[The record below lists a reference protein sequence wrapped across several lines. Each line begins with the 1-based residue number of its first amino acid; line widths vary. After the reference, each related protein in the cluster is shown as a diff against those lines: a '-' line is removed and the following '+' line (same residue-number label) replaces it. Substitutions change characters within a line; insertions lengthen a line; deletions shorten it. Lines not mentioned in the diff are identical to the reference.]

1 MSLPTWKC
9 GLKRD
14 SLRVSEK
21 FGKVTSYLEVW
32 IETDMEYTRCQKAEV
47 TSYLE
52 VWIETIHDMCLAVSL
67 PVTSYLEVWIET
79 LLFGIFIPRHQSHF
93 LLGSV
98 D

>member
-32 IETDMEYTRCQKAEV
+32 IET
-47 TSYLE
+47 
-52 VWIETIHDMCLAVSL
+52 
-67 PVTSYLEVWIET
+67 